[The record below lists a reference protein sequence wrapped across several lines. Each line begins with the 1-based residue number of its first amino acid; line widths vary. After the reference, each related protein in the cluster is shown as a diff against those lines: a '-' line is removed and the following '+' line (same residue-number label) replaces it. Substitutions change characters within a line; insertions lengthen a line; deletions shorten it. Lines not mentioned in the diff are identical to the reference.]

1 MKIKTITYKR
11 IYNLGNYESK
21 HLEECDEVF
30 EGEDIEEAISRLMER
45 VERKIREPAHR
56 EFEEQIRQL
65 KEELRGLK
73 EQISEAKA
81 ELSTLS
87 QKAEEAD
94 PDNIPFEAGDMP
106 VSSGGIPDG
115 F

>member
-1 MKIKTITYKR
+1 MKTKTITYKR
-11 IYNLGNYESK
+11 IYNLGNYEAK

-45 VERKIREPAHR
+45 VERKIREVAHR
-56 EFEEQIRQL
+56 EIEAEGRQL
-65 KEELRGLK
+65 KKELSELK

-87 QKAEEAD
+87 QKAEE
-94 PDNIPFEAGDMP
+94 PNLDNIPFDPGTSATNSD
-106 VSSGGIPDG
+106 VPDG

>member
-1 MKIKTITYKR
+1 MKTKTITYKR

-30 EGEDIEEAISRLMER
+30 EGEDIEEEISRLMER
-45 VERKIREPAHR
+45 VERKIREPADR
-56 EFEEQIRQL
+56 EFEERIRQL
-65 KEELRGLK
+65 KKELRELK

-87 QKAEEAD
+87 QKAEE
-94 PDNIPFEAGDMP
+94 PDLDDIPFETGDMP
-106 VSSGGIPDG
+106 VSSSNIPEG